1 MVEQAAIAGALN
13 PEIISDQARAT
24 EAAAYIARR
33 LDLLSP
39 LEERGWQ
46 GKSESD
52 GGLSFTR
59 RLRGVTTRYVI
70 DGPLIRSAES
80 HRLDAM
86 AADLQQIYSR
96 HATLLGKEQETSIAG
111 PHRPGRSRHRAS
123 AARGLNIQRYK
134 GLGEMNPEQLWET
147 TLDPQVRTLAAGEGQ
162 PCGRGRGSLLDPDGR
177 RGRAPPRL
185 HPRQRPE
192 RGEPGYLRRTGDL
205 LGRFRRAAPKLFSP
219 RKRGPRNCSAP
230 FISWAPA
237 FAGDTKLG
245 NFIRMISMNPF
256 HIAEVLGR

>member
-1 MVEQAAIAGALN
+1 MQPLIRKVGNAQVVEQAAIAGALN

-24 EAAAYIARR
+24 EAAAYIAKR

-86 AADLQQIYSR
+86 AADLQQTYST
-96 HATLLGKEQETSIAG
+96 HATLLGKEQG
-111 PHRPGRSRHRAS
+111 DLDRRPDLAWSKPSPAS
-123 AARGLNIQRYK
+123 AA
-134 GLGEMNPEQLWET
+134 PAST
-147 TLDPQVRTLAAGEGQ
+147 SSAT
-162 PCGRGRGSLLDPDGR
+162 
-177 RGRAPPRL
+177 RA
-185 HPRQRPE
+185 
-192 RGEPGYLRRTGDL
+192 
-205 LGRFRRAAPKLFSP
+205 
-219 RKRGPRNCSAP
+219 
-230 FISWAPA
+230 WA
-237 FAGDTKLG
+237 
-245 NFIRMISMNPF
+245 R
-256 HIAEVLGR
+256 